1 VATRPLTTDAGE
13 SGLKVVDGFDLEP
26 DVRALLKPAQLVED
40 KQGRRHRL
48 PRYFYEVPS
57 HQAGVEIRLTPHF
70 GLNEFLLVD
79 LKEAARL
86 RQYPRY
92 IPCAVRVLAF
102 YLEQL
107 RMAVGAQVHIAVN
120 GGYRSPSHRLA
131 VGPSPHM
138 WATAADLYR
147 IGATVL
153 RERAS
158 IETYNRVAQEIS
170 DDLWIMPYGHELGQ
184 ADDHIHLDLGY
195 LTVVPREIGEDSF
208 EAPQTRP
215 RFAFEE
221 RRSGDRR
228 GWPQQPDFTQLTL
241 DTRPKPE

>member
-1 VATRPLTTDAGE
+1 VSSKPLSAEAGE
-13 SGLKVVDGFDLEP
+13 SGLKVVDGFDLDPE
-26 DVRALLKPAQLVED
+26 VRALLKPAQLVED
-40 KQGRRHRL
+40 KQGHRHRL

-57 HQAGVEIRLTPHF
+57 HQAGVDIRLTPRF

-102 YLEQL
+102 YLERL
-107 RMAVGAQVHIAVN
+107 REAVGAQVHVAVN
-120 GGYRSPSHRLA
+120 GGYRSPSHKLA
-131 VGPSPHM
+131 VGASPHM
-138 WATAADLYR
+138 WATAADLYK

-153 RERAS
+153 RERAT
-158 IETYNRVAQEIS
+158 IETYNRVAEEIS

-195 LTVVPREIGEDSF
+195 LTVVPREISEDPF
-208 EAPQTRP
+208 EAPQAKA

-228 GWPQQPDFTQLTL
+228 GWPKSPDFTQLTL
-241 DTRPKPE
+241 DTRPKE

>member
-1 VATRPLTTDAGE
+1 MASRPVSADTGE
-13 SGLKVVDGFDLEP
+13 AGLKVVDGFDLDPE
-26 DVRALLKPAQLVED
+26 VRQLLKPAQLAED
-40 KQGRRHRL
+40 KHGRRHRL
-48 PRYFYEVPS
+48 PRYFYEVPT
-57 HQAGVEIRLTPHF
+57 HEAAVEIRLTAHF

-79 LKEAARL
+79 LKEAPRL

-102 YLEQL
+102 YLERL
-107 RMAVGAQVHIAVN
+107 RETVGAHVHVAVN
-120 GGYRSPSHRLA
+120 GGYRSPSHKLA
-131 VGPSPHM
+131 VGASPHM
-138 WATAADLYR
+138 WATAADLYK

-158 IETYNRVAQEIS
+158 IETYNRVVEEIS
-170 DDLWIMPYGHELGQ
+170 DDLWVMPYGHELGQ

-195 LTVVPREIGEDSF
+195 LTVVPREIGEDAL
-208 EAPQTRP
+208 EAPQPKP

-228 GWPQQPDFTQLTL
+228 GWPRSPDFTQLTL
-241 DTRPKPE
+241 DPRTKD

>member
-1 VATRPLTTDAGE
+1 MATRPGADAGE
-13 SGLKVVDGFDLEP
+13 AGLKVVDGFDLDPE
-26 DVRALLKPAQLVED
+26 VRQLLKPAQLLED
-40 KQGRRHRL
+40 KHGRRHRL
-48 PRYFYEVPS
+48 PRYFYEVPT
-57 HQAGVEIRLTPHF
+57 HEAAVEIRLTAHF

-102 YLEQL
+102 YLERL
-107 RMAVGAQVHIAVN
+107 RETVGAHVHVAVN
-120 GGYRSPSHRLA
+120 GGYRSPSHKLA
-131 VGPSPHM
+131 VGASPHM
-138 WATAADLYR
+138 WATAADLYK

-158 IETYNRVAQEIS
+158 IETYNRVAEEIS
-170 DDLWIMPYGHELGQ
+170 DDLWVMPYGHDLGQ

-195 LTVVPREIGEDSF
+195 LSVVPREIGEDAL
-208 EAPQTRP
+208 EAPQAKA

-228 GWPQQPDFTQLTL
+228 GWPAAADFTQLTL
-241 DTRPKPE
+241 DPSKE